1 MTPPQIESQITFLYT
16 ADLQST
22 ADFCENILGLALWL
36 DQGTCRIYQ
45 VSKDGYLGFCQRAD
59 EVAQPA
65 NAKSAGAEHPDVIY
79 TIVTPEKDDV
89 DSWYEMLKTKGVEF
103 EQEPEVNPKYK
114 IYHCFLRDPN
124 GYLIEIQ
131 KFL

>member
-1 MTPPQIESQITFLYT
+1 MSHPTIDSQITFLYT
-16 ADLQST
+16 ADLEAT
-22 ADFCENILGLALWL
+22 AEFYENTMGLELWL

-45 VSKDGYLGFCQRAD
+45 VSKDGYLGFCERAD
-59 EVAQPA
+59 AQVD
-65 NAKSAGAEHPDVIY
+65 HPDVIY
-79 TIVTPEKDDV
+79 TIVTPESADV
-89 DSWYEMLKTKGVEF
+89 DEWYEYLKAKGVKF
-103 EQEPEVNPKYK
+103 EKEPAENPKYK

>member
-1 MTPPQIESQITFLYT
+1 MPHPAISEQITFLYT
-16 ADLQST
+16 DNLQAT
-22 ADFCENILGLALWL
+22 ADFYENLLGLELWL

-45 VSKDGYLGFCQRAD
+45 VSADGYLGFCERAN
-59 EVAQPA
+59 VL
-65 NAKSAGAEHPDVIY
+65 AEHPDVIF
-79 TIVTPEKDDV
+79 TLVTPEASDV
-89 DSWYEMLKTKGVEF
+89 DEWYQLLQAKGVQF
-103 EQEPEVNPKYK
+103 EKAPAINPKYK

>member
-1 MTPPQIESQITFLYT
+1 MHPPIESQITFLYT
-16 ADLQST
+16 ADLETT
-22 ADFCENILGLALWL
+22 ADFCENILELQLWL

-45 VSKDGYLGFCQRAD
+45 IRKDGYLGFCERAD
-59 EVAQPA
+59 AA
-65 NAKSAGAEHPDVIY
+65 AEHRDVIY

-89 DSWYEMLKTKGVEF
+89 DAWYEMLKAKGVKF
-103 EQEPEVNPKYK
+103 EKEPELNPKYQ

>member
-1 MTPPQIESQITFLYT
+1 MPQPAISEQITFLYT
-16 ADLQST
+16 DNLQAT
-22 ADFCENILGLALWL
+22 ADFYENLLGLELWL

-45 VSKDGYLGFCQRAD
+45 VSADGYLGFCERAN
-59 EVAQPA
+59 VL
-65 NAKSAGAEHPDVIY
+65 AEHPDVIF
-79 TIVTPEKDDV
+79 TLVTPEASDV
-89 DSWYEMLKTKGVEF
+89 DEWYQLLQAKGVQF
-103 EQEPEVNPKYK
+103 EKAPAINPKYK